1 MNGLKFILKPL
12 QLTYWILINLRNQM
26 YSTGLI
32 KIYKSSKKVIS
43 VGNLSMGG
51 TGKTPM
57 VEYLIRLIGEK
68 NVGVLSRGYGRKT
81 NEFIVAN
88 KKIHSS
94 SSLGDECNMLINKFD
109 NITLACDSNRVNGI
123 KKLTEHN
130 KFLKT
135 IILDDGYQHRSLFR
149 DINILL
155 TEMND
160 LFIDD
165 KLIPI
170 GRLRE
175 PRREKKRADIIVI
188 TKCKRNI
195 EKNKMQLIENKLRIN
210 SKQKIYFSYISKY
223 NFIDS
228 ISNGLYKINDTQKY
242 LLITGF
248 EKTGELVN
256 YLNEI
261 NLNFDHLKFKDHY
274 DFKEKN
280 IDLFINKL
288 HKLKNCKS
296 IILSEK
302 DYFRISNKLLNKLR
316 KVAKIV
322 IVQIEFDFIYDDKQ
336 AFNNQILKLVK

>member
-1 MNGLKFILKPL
+1 
-12 QLTYWILINLRNQM
+12 
-26 YSTGLI
+26 
-32 KIYKSSKKVIS
+32 
-43 VGNLSMGG
+43 MGG

-68 NVGVLSRGYGRKT
+68 DVGVLSRGYGRST
-81 NEFIVAN
+81 NDFIVAN

-109 NITLACDSNRVNGI
+109 NITLACDTNRVNGI

-130 KFLKT
+130 NFLKT

-165 KLIPI
+165 KLMPI

-175 PRREKKRADIIVI
+175 PRCEKKRADIIVV

-195 EKNKMQLIENKLRIN
+195 EKNNMQLIENKLRIN

-228 ISNGLYKINDTQKY
+228 ISNELYKINENQKY

-248 EKTGELVN
+248 EKTGELIN
-256 YLNEI
+256 HLNEI
-261 NLNFDHLKFKDHY
+261 NLNFVHLKFKDHFN
-274 DFKEKN
+274 FKEKN
-280 IDLFINKL
+280 INFFIKKL
-288 HKLKNCKS
+288 HKLKNCQS
-296 IILSEK
+296 ILLSEK